1 MNKVEL
7 AKHYAASFGGTMDEY
22 GIPLAL
28 KQEFIVRNAQEAY
41 PGVIDDDL
49 LCSCILYSINNP
61 FQKDS
66 FTDSL
71 EALFGI
77 EVMKGVGCIS
87 INEITPQLL
96 FADMINTAVI
106 LDTAAVIG
114 KWASFSA
121 TSFNRTKYGTK
132 WEWYRR
138 VLKIPDDINLS
149 KIDIILLAPYKDD
162 SHQMI
167 PNAFNH
173 IRYIVKEGYEKHREN
188 VLRRMSQI

>member
-7 AKHYAASFGGTMDEY
+7 AKHYAASFGRNIDEY

-41 PGVIDDDL
+41 PGVINDDL

-61 FQKDS
+61 VPRDS
-66 FTDSL
+66 FTDTL
-71 EALFGI
+71 EALFGR
-77 EVMKGVGCIS
+77 EVMKGVGNIN

-96 FADMINTAVI
+96 FANMINTAVI

-114 KWASFSA
+114 KWESFNG
-121 TSFNRTKYGTK
+121 TSFNDKQWT
-132 WEWYRR
+132 WYKRI
-138 VLKIPDDINLS
+138 LKIPDDINLS
-149 KIDIILLAPYKDD
+149 KNDIILIDPYKDD
-162 SHQMI
+162 THQLI

-173 IRYIVKEGYEKHREN
+173 IRYIVKEWYEKHREN
-188 VLRRMSQI
+188 VLRRMYQI